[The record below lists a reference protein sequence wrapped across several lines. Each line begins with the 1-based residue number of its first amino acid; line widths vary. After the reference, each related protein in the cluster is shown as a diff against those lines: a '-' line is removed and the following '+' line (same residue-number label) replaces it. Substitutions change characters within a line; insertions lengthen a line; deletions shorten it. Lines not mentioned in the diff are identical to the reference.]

1 MIYTGWRIQTGGLAD
16 SYQLQTGRAGLPPS
30 GEPRSRYTIANGQS
44 DFKGRRPIEKSTI
57 QARYS
62 VPSCRTPHP
71 SVDRTHSS
79 WQGSLDS
86 PPKGRARRSTAT
98 SILRGISRQI
108 GARPIADCSRA
119 SFFMHQSTRRRFR
132 GRFEQAR
139 VPVERDRRGSEMTG
153 STRVREPALSSDD
166 DLKLMAERST
176 YFDPQPRRSPD
187 VCFGGSFAVSR

>member
-1 MIYTGWRIQTGGLAD
+1 MIYTGWRIQTGRLAD
-16 SYQLQTGRAGLPPS
+16 SYQLQTGRAGLPPP

-44 DFKGRRPIEKSTI
+44 DFKGREIH
-57 QARYS
+57 
-62 VPSCRTPHP
+62 HP
-71 SVDRTHSS
+71 SPLLCAFVSDTTSIRRPHA
-79 WQGSLDS
+79 QLLAGSLDS

-187 VCFGGSFAVSR
+187 VCFGGSFAVSRQVS